1 MQTDFA
7 GNFGIYKLYPF
18 LKAHYAAKDH
28 VIEWFW
34 KQSKHW
40 SALTQE
46 SFDAI
51 AQRRILTKC
60 NHPEQYLADDEAT
73 WLALFDKKNPTIDMT
88 SRRIRREIPISQIKA
103 LRTPEGDLLM
113 PWDNKP
119 ACRAARSSTSFR
131 KNAQWTT
138 PSCWAISPRSERS
151 ATQHR
156 NGGGQR
162 QSSTVCAASKRP
174 SSTRR
179 KIKLHADRNDRPF
192 SAHKSRGHQ
201 EASRCRVY
209 SVHEFG
215 GVDEH
220 YERYDRARRLE
231 RGGFA
236 LLWLRVVSHRI
247 EQREGH
253 GVLLRGST
261 VRHRDRA

>member
-18 LKAHYAAKDH
+18 LKAHDAAKDH

-119 ACRAARSSTSFR
+119 ACRAADFHETFHKIIDNWQEDLRREIINQFQ
-131 KNAQWTT
+131 K
-138 PSCWAISPRSERS
+138 ERPVDY
-151 ATQHR
+151 AFLL
-156 NGGGQR
+156 GYI
-162 QSSTVCAASKRP
+162 ASKRKKCH
-174 SSTRR
+174 TAQERR
-179 KIKLHADRNDRPF
+179 RAKTIIDRL
-192 SAHKSRGHQ
+192 
-201 EASRCRVY
+201 
-209 SVHEFG
+209 
-215 GVDEH
+215 
-220 YERYDRARRLE
+220 RRLE
-231 RGGFA
+231 ATEFYPSKNKVARG
-236 LLWLRVVSHRI
+236 
-247 EQREGH
+247 
-253 GVLLRGST
+253 
-261 VRHRDRA
+261 